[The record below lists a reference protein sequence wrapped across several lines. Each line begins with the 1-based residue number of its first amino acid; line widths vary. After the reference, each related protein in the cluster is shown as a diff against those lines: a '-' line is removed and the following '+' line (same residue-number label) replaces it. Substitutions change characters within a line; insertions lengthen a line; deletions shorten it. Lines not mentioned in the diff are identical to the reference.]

1 MTPRDRL
8 IETVEREV
16 RETAS
21 WTGRSKLAP
30 KVRDALRT
38 VRREAFVPEAARA
51 EAYDNHPLG
60 IGHGQT
66 ISQPY
71 IVALMTDLLD
81 LQPDYLVLEIG
92 TGSGYQAA
100 VLATL
105 VRHVY
110 SVEIIR
116 DLSEQAS
123 AALKAEVVTNVSL
136 RVGDGALGW
145 LEHAPYNGIIVTAAA
160 EAVPPALV
168 AQLRPGGR
176 MVIPVGTQSD
186 TQELTVLS
194 KNLDGTIATRGI
206 LPVMF
211 VPFT

>member
-8 IETVEREV
+8 IETIEREV

-21 WTGRSKLAP
+21 WTGRNKLAP
-30 KVRDALRT
+30 KVRDALRM
-38 VRREAFVPEAARA
+38 VRREAFMPEAARA
-51 EAYDNHPLG
+51 EAYDNRPLG

-66 ISQPY
+66 ISQPF

-81 LQPDYLVLEIG
+81 PQPDHLVLEIG

-123 AALKAEVVTNVSL
+123 EALRAEVVTNVSL

-145 LEHAPYNGIIVTAAA
+145 LEHAPYDGIIVTAAA
-160 EAVPPALV
+160 EEVPPALV

-186 TQELTVLS
+186 TQELTVIS
-194 KNLDGTIATRGI
+194 KSRDGTIATREI